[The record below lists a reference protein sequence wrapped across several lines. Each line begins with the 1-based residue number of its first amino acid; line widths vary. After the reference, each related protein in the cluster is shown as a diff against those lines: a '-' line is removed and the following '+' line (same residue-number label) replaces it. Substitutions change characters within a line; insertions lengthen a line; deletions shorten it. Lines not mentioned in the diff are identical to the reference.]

1 MSKAGRQERH
11 VARQPAWQWESSHG
25 WSSLAANIQQ
35 SQARWGGI
43 PSACWAFMAVQRA
56 ALLPHQPVL
65 IIADGLKSQELLQQD
80 AETWLQWAGTRD
92 EKPSTARRPLFYPAW
107 EHLPHEDKL
116 PHADIITER
125 LNTLCQLLSW
135 RVSESEPTSLAPVMV
150 LSLIHI

>member
-11 VARQPAWQWESSHG
+11 VVRQPSWQWESSHG

-92 EKPSTARRPLFYPAW
+92 EKPQPPGALCFIRHGSTCPMKTNCLTPISSPNDSIPCANCFRGEIPSLN
-107 EHLPHEDKL
+107 PHRS
-116 PHADIITER
+116 PP
-125 LNTLCQLLSW
+125 SW
-135 RVSESEPTSLAPVMV
+135 
-150 LSLIHI
+150 